1 VAEKLN
7 RSDYTTISKWVAE
20 ALKLLYK
27 GTAPPDDNNY
37 DEVLGASDE
46 ACMVTALVAQSL
58 VRFMC
63 KKLMQ
68 LMTPEA
74 MILKWKYVS

>member
-1 VAEKLN
+1 M
-7 RSDYTTISKWVAE
+7 SKWVAE
-20 ALKLLYK
+20 ALELLYT
-27 GTAPPDDNNY
+27 GDAPPEDDEY

-74 MILKWKYVS
+74 IILKWKYVLASN

>member
-1 VAEKLN
+1 M
-7 RSDYTTISKWVAE
+7 SKWVAE
-20 ALKLLYK
+20 ALELLYR
-27 GTAPPDDNNY
+27 GPAPPDEDFC
-37 DEVLGASDE
+37 DELLGASNE
-46 ACMVTALVAQSL
+46 ACMVTALFAQSL

-74 MILKWKYVS
+74 IILKLKYVI